1 MASVTTSTRI
11 SYRNK
16 LVKQKINLKDNVLGE
31 CMTEKKLIEPAR
43 ILTTSNQS
51 ALGEQQQQATR
62 VYEVNVPTS
71 LITGKQRLQGSS
83 RPPYDRAE
91 IPPTVL
97 RDLWI
102 TKFGVDWVD
111 AVDVGNDYEP
121 VKQQLWYAGM
131 LEKLFRPDIG
141 RETWRVFNADT

>member
-1 MASVTTSTRI
+1 
-11 SYRNK
+11 
-16 LVKQKINLKDNVLGE
+16 
-31 CMTEKKLIEPAR
+31 MTERKLIEPAR

-51 ALGEQQQQATR
+51 VLEELQQMATR
-62 VYEVNVPTS
+62 ASEAGVPTS
-71 LITGKQRLQGSS
+71 LTTAKTRLQGNAIRDIPRS
-83 RPPYDRAE
+83 DRAE

-111 AVDVGNDYEP
+111 AVTIGNDYEA

-131 LEKLFRPDIG
+131 LEKLFRPDLG

>member
-1 MASVTTSTRI
+1 
-11 SYRNK
+11 
-16 LVKQKINLKDNVLGE
+16 
-31 CMTEKKLIEPAR
+31 MTERKLIEPAR

-51 ALGEQQQQATR
+51 ALEEQRQLATR
-62 VYEVNVPTS
+62 ASEVGVPTS
-71 LITGKQRLQGSS
+71 LITGKTRLQGSAIS
-83 RPPYDRAE
+83 GRPYDRAE

-97 RDLWI
+97 RDLWL
-102 TKFGVDWVD
+102 TKFGSGWVD

>member
-1 MASVTTSTRI
+1 
-11 SYRNK
+11 
-16 LVKQKINLKDNVLGE
+16 
-31 CMTEKKLIEPAR
+31 MTERKLIEPAR

-51 ALGEQQQQATR
+51 VLEELQQMAIR
-62 VYEVNVPTS
+62 ASEAGVPTS
-71 LITGKQRLQGSS
+71 LTTAKTRLQGSVARDIPRS
-83 RPPYDRAE
+83 DRAE

-111 AVDVGNDYEP
+111 AVTIGNDYEA

-131 LEKLFRPDIG
+131 LEKLFRPDLG

>member
-1 MASVTTSTRI
+1 
-11 SYRNK
+11 
-16 LVKQKINLKDNVLGE
+16 
-31 CMTEKKLIEPAR
+31 MTERKLIEPAR

-51 ALGEQQQQATR
+51 ALEEQQQMETR
-62 VYEVNVPTS
+62 VLEVGVPTS
-71 LITGKQRLQGSS
+71 LITGRTRLQGSIARDIPRS
-83 RPPYDRAE
+83 DRAE

-97 RDLWI
+97 RDLWL
-102 TKFGVDWVD
+102 TKFGSGWVD

>member
-1 MASVTTSTRI
+1 
-11 SYRNK
+11 
-16 LVKQKINLKDNVLGE
+16 
-31 CMTEKKLIEPAR
+31 MTERKLIEPAR

-51 ALGEQQQQATR
+51 VLEELQQMATR
-62 VYEVNVPTS
+62 VLEVNVPTS
-71 LITGKQRLQGSS
+71 LTTGKTRLQGGTISN
-83 RPPYDRAE
+83 RPYDRAE

-102 TKFGVDWVD
+102 TKFGNGWVD
-111 AVDVGNDYEP
+111 AVTIGNDYEP

>member
-1 MASVTTSTRI
+1 M
-11 SYRNK
+11 
-16 LVKQKINLKDNVLGE
+16 
-31 CMTEKKLIEPAR
+31 
-43 ILTTSNQS
+43 
-51 ALGEQQQQATR
+51 
-62 VYEVNVPTS
+62 PTS
-71 LITGKQRLQGSS
+71 LTTAKTRLQGSVARDIPRS
-83 RPPYDRAE
+83 DRAE

-111 AVDVGNDYEP
+111 AVTIGNDYEA

-131 LEKLFRPDIG
+131 LEKLFRPDLG

>member
-1 MASVTTSTRI
+1 
-11 SYRNK
+11 
-16 LVKQKINLKDNVLGE
+16 
-31 CMTEKKLIEPAR
+31 MTERKLIEPAR

-51 ALGEQQQQATR
+51 VLEELQQMAIR
-62 VYEVNVPTS
+62 ASEAGVPTS
-71 LITGKQRLQGSS
+71 LTTAKTRLQGSVARDIPRS
-83 RPPYDRAE
+83 DRAE

-111 AVDVGNDYEP
+111 AVTIGNDYEA

>member
-1 MASVTTSTRI
+1 
-11 SYRNK
+11 
-16 LVKQKINLKDNVLGE
+16 
-31 CMTEKKLIEPAR
+31 MTERKLIEPAR

-51 ALGEQQQQATR
+51 ALEGQQQTETR
-62 VYEVNVPTS
+62 VLEVGVPTS
-71 LITGKQRLQGSS
+71 LITGRTRLQGSGA
-83 RPPYDRAE
+83 RDRPYDRAE

-97 RDLWI
+97 RDLWL
-102 TKFGVDWVD
+102 TKFGSGWVD